1 MAAKRARRR
10 CIHRMVRRLAL
21 PDRVRFIGNIGFFA
35 TRFRPVVERKTDIS
49 IFEKI
54 LDKAR
59 SNDLE
64 MV

>member
-1 MAAKRARRR
+1 
-10 CIHRMVRRLAL
+10 MVRRLAL